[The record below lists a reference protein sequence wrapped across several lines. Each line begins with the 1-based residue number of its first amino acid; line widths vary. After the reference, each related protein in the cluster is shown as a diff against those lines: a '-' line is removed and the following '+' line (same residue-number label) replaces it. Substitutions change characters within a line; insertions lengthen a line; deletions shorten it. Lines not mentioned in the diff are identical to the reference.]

1 MDNKNCSDLISRIL
15 SIRISGA
22 TFPVIEPAG
31 RDTNTDGK
39 HASVYPRIRSLL
51 TALTLQFRL
60 HYHTFGSGL
69 DKESSK
75 LLRSECEKLNT
86 EIEGSLI
93 LVQEEKESFPI
104 IKKILHNI
112 LGIVYY
118 FDGDHE
124 NAIAQLNQSKKI
136 AISKQYFDFD
146 TLLNVENL
154 YYTGLTLVALKRL
167 SVEINPPENAVER
180 TLSHYYAR
188 QLMKILHTIPDQ
200 MQGFVH
206 SYLDLIAQQLHF
218 DSLTHL
224 FNQFNAKSP
233 LVCYLSFLKLKS
245 DPAQFERSAE
255 RLDKELL
262 EVGNSILHKA
272 KFPMAPESN
281 NSTLEQFH
289 MFLQYYFKQ
298 YQELSSGTFVPS
310 EAWKHFIVESIHRTF
325 QSVNVA
331 RSAAFYFAIDT
342 SSKDRKLEA
351 ILNFNNSVKYTAL
364 QTEWEEEE
372 KLNDDDPKGT
382 GEVEQILDGWSW
394 IRQPY
399 FDYVAMIDTYTLILT
414 RTTPDDNVENIYDY
428 NICYDK
434 LLTTVKGFYK
444 LNNLPL
450 VSPKESVD
458 YISNGKRLVL
468 PASIAKILRG
478 AWVTLYK
485 IKANDLKYLTE
496 NLLLLYLA
504 NTMSLHMQDDYN
516 GGSNDAGNNK
526 NNSKPDDNDTI
537 CLLNLQFQYALTL
550 AKQRHIEASITYL
563 ESHILENNP
572 TFYDAW
578 HLLALCRSVQ
588 DDKESSYK
596 IISSV
601 LDSIESTDGP
611 KTLREKWQFINLKI
625 TEIYIVD
632 EIFGRGEALDLLPDL
647 FSTYNTLFDTSKVK
661 SGYYDNVPFKR
672 SPRYLLQ
679 CIWLCAATF
688 YLDTD
693 EHLNDAKDAI
703 REAQKLEDG
712 SSDTNLD
719 IRVANGYLLMKQ
731 GKLRQA
737 RREFENVLYQDSL
750 NTEGIIGLGKLTF
763 FDDIDGLQRS
773 PSEKELADY
782 VHLIP
787 DVSEK
792 KDEKNSD
799 TELEP
804 LFVND
809 GDRLAMYGRLKL
821 LLDCAIIQSIE
832 AYNSPEIW
840 WYLSLIHEK
849 FENPARKDTLLMC
862 IKSRENLPLREFS
875 VCQF

>member
-1 MDNKNCSDLISRIL
+1 MDNKNCNELISRIL
-15 SIRISGA
+15 NIRISGA
-22 TFPVIEPAG
+22 TFPVIEPVG

-86 EIEGSLI
+86 EIEGSLT

-112 LGIVYY
+112 LGILYY
-118 FDGDHE
+118 FEGDYE
-124 NAIAQLNQSKKI
+124 NAITQLNQSKKL
-136 AISKQYFDFD
+136 AVSKQFFSFD

-154 YYTGLTLVALKRL
+154 YYTGLTLVALNKL
-167 SVEINPPENAVER
+167 SVEVNPAEDAVEH

-188 QLMKILHTIPDQ
+188 QLMKILHIIPDQ
-200 MQGFVH
+200 MQGYIH

-233 LVCYLSFLKLKS
+233 LVCYLSFLKLRG
-245 DPAQFERSAE
+245 DPALFERSAE

-272 KFPMAPESN
+272 KFPMASESN
-281 NSTLEQFH
+281 NDTLEQFH

-298 YQELSSGTFVPS
+298 YQELSGGSNIPS
-310 EAWKHFIVESIHRTF
+310 EAWKSFIVESIRKTF

-331 RSAAFYFAIDT
+331 RSATFYFAIDG
-342 SSKDRKLEA
+342 SSKDGRLEA

-372 KLNDDDPKGT
+372 KLNDDGSKGT
-382 GEVEQILDGWSW
+382 EEIEKLPGEQSW
-394 IRQPY
+394 IHQPY
-399 FDYVAMIDTYTLILT
+399 FDYVSAINSYTLILT
-414 RTTPDDNVENIYDY
+414 RTTPEDNVENIYDY
-428 NICYDK
+428 NSCCDK

-450 VSPKESVD
+450 VSPKESLD
-458 YISNGKRLVL
+458 YTSNSKRLVL
-468 PASIAKILRG
+468 PASIAKILRS
-478 AWVTLYK
+478 AWVALYK
-485 IKANDLKYLTE
+485 IRENDLRCLTE
-496 NLLLLYLA
+496 NLLLSYLA
-504 NTMSLHMQDDYN
+504 NTMSLYIQDDYN
-516 GGSNDAGNNK
+516 GGGNDSNNNK
-526 NNSKPDDNDTI
+526 TDDSDAI
-537 CLLNLQFQYALTL
+537 SLLNLQFQYASTL

-563 ESHILENNP
+563 ESQILESNP

-601 LDSIESTDGP
+601 LDSIESADGP
-611 KTLREKWQFINLKI
+611 KTLREKLRFINLKI

-647 FSTYNTLFDTSKVK
+647 FSTYNALFDTSKVK
-661 SGYYDNVPFKR
+661 SGYYDSVPFKR

-712 SSDTNLD
+712 ASDTNLE

-737 RREFENVLYQDSL
+737 RKEFEGVLYQDSL

-763 FDDIDGLQRS
+763 FDDIDGLTRS
-773 PSEKELADY
+773 PSERELADY

-792 KDEKNSD
+792 KDEKNPD